1 MTKRLAGDE
10 DPRVIR
16 HVDIRQCEHPG
27 VGVINHELCPGMA
40 AVQEVIQGDRV
51 HRILEDAL
59 VVDRRDLRRLRVWR
73 LTVQIRIER
82 VRILERLVE
91 QRQVAAVRH
100 DFVDAHCHS
109 RSDTARVIAVVV
121 PQNQRRDGLVRPT
134 LLCPCH
140 DSERPLHVRRID
152 QHQVIAAF
160 DDEALVG
167 RPRVLPDALG
177 NFPDCRLRWCRR
189 RRPRR

>member
-1 MTKRLAGDE
+1 MAKRLAGDE

-16 HVDIRQCEHPG
+16 HVDVRQCEHPG

-59 VVDRRDLRRLRVWR
+59 IVDRGDLRRLRVWR

-82 VRILERLVE
+82 VRILEGLVE

-100 DFVDAHCHS
+100 DFVDTHCHGCS
-109 RSDTARVIAVVV
+109 YAARMIAVIV
-121 PQNQRRDGLVRPT
+121 PEDQRRDGLVGPELFRS
-134 LLCPCH
+134 CH
-140 DSERPLHVRRID
+140 DGERPLHVGRVD

-160 DDEALVG
+160 DEEALMG

-177 NFPDCRLRWCRR
+177 NLADSGLRCRR
-189 RRPRR
+189 